1 MRDLT
6 TLKFHPIIEKMVEVL
21 CKKTQNYN
29 PLFFRILV
37 NYHMTKLA
45 SMMRIN
51 IITQDRGRIPI
62 NMYAINLGNSG
73 LG

>member
-1 MRDLT
+1 MRDFS
-6 TLKFHPIIEKMVEVL
+6 TLQFHPTIEKMVEVL